1 MRRIALISFVA
12 AALVACS
19 TDTTSPTAT
28 PPTGTDQVTQFEIAN
43 LGTEFTSVG
52 GFDAELFHLGLF
64 HGLPDE
70 LELTS
75 EQEAKIKALVEA
87 YKEATK
93 ADRDAL
99 DAILKEA
106 RKALKGKRST
116 GNVAQILARGAP
128 IAARLAEAAAK
139 LKAAIEAVL
148 TPEQREWLA
157 SHAPKHCLKH
167 LFPPLTDAQ
176 KAEMKAIH
184 AEFEEANRADL
195 RAVKEGFKQIRHA
208 LFSGKSPGDIQK
220 ILDEIRPAVER
231 LAVARKALHEELISV
246 LTADQKASG
255 CLPLG

>member
-28 PPTGTDQVTQFEIAN
+28 PPTGTDQVTQFEISS
-43 LGTEFTSVG
+43 LGTEFTAVG
-52 GFDAELFHLGLF
+52 GYDAELYHLRLF

-75 EQEAKIKALVEA
+75 EQEAKIEALVEA

-93 ADRDAL
+93 ADRKAL
-99 DAILKEA
+99 DALLREA
-106 RKALKGKRST
+106 RKALKGKKSNA
-116 GNVAQILARGAP
+116 NVTAILARAAP
-128 IAARLAEAAAK
+128 IAERLAEASAK
-139 LKAAIEAVL
+139 LKTAIDAVL
-148 TPEQREWLA
+148 TPEQRAWLA

-176 KAEMKAIH
+176 RAEMKAIH
-184 AEFEEANRADL
+184 TEFEEANRADL
-195 RAVKEGFKQIRHA
+195 RAVREGFKEIRQA
-208 LFSGKSPGDIQK
+208 LISGKSAGDIQK
-220 ILDEIRPAVER
+220 ILDEIKPAIER
-231 LAVARKALHEELISV
+231 LAVARKALHEELVSV